1 MSKAKSEV
9 VQDEVV
15 QDEEAAKVEEPAQ
28 YTPKKG
34 SALMT
39 MAGIKVY
46 GDIISAAILSGGEST
61 FDELIKTNTL
71 EILDK

>member
-1 MSKAKSEV
+1 MRKAKAEV

-15 QDEEAAKVEEPAQ
+15 QDEVAVQ

-39 MAGIKVY
+39 MAGIKVH
-46 GDIISAAILSGGEST
+46 GDIISAGILSGGEST
-61 FDELIKTNTL
+61 FCELIKTNTL
-71 EILDK
+71 EILAK